1 MTKPNNRIQNVQ
13 ALLAELAAQTVALDR
28 GQVQGVPTDLHY
40 VYVHFYR
47 GKKELGDLPYATA
60 LSALVEDTYLWPEA
74 GKENRR
80 GERGDLDLQE
90 ADNLTLESH

>member
-1 MTKPNNRIQNVQ
+1 MTKPNDRIHNSQ

-28 GQVQGVPTDLHY
+28 GQVQGVPTDIHY

-74 GKENRR
+74 GKENRQRER
-80 GERGDLDLQE
+80 GELDLQE
-90 ADNLTLESH
+90 ADSLRFQSH

>member
-1 MTKPNNRIQNVQ
+1 MSSTNDRIENRQ

-28 GQVQGVPTDLHY
+28 GQVQGVPTDIHY

-74 GKENRR
+74 GKENRQRER
-80 GERGDLDLQE
+80 GELDLQE
-90 ADNLTLESH
+90 ADFLRLQSH

>member
-1 MTKPNNRIQNVQ
+1 MTNSNNRIQNVQ

>member
-1 MTKPNNRIQNVQ
+1 MTNPDNRIQNVQ
-13 ALLAELAAQTVALDR
+13 ALLAELAAQTVALDQ
-28 GQVQGVPTDLHY
+28 GQVQGVRTDLHY

-47 GKKELGDLPYATA
+47 CKKELGDLPYATA

-90 ADNLTLESH
+90 ADNLTLESR